1 MRGFLDMWL
10 STTIKIN
17 LDTLNSST
25 ILEIVVNTIK
35 NGVHSVD
42 TNVLAGKRW

>member
-10 STTIKIN
+10 SMTTKIN
-17 LDTLNSST
+17 LDKLNSST
-25 ILEIVVNTIK
+25 ILEIVLNTIK

-42 TNVLAGKRW
+42 TSV

>member
-10 STTIKIN
+10 STTTKIN

-35 NGVHSVD
+35 KERICNYGS
-42 TNVLAGKRW
+42 

>member
-10 STTIKIN
+10 STTTKIN
-17 LDTLNSST
+17 LDTLNSSI

-42 TNVLAGKRW
+42 TNVLAGKR

>member
-1 MRGFLDMWL
+1 MRGFLRMWL
-10 STTIKIN
+10 SMTTKIN

-25 ILEIVVNTIK
+25 ILEIVLNTIK

-42 TNVLAGKRW
+42 TSV

>member
-10 STTIKIN
+10 FMTTKIN

-25 ILEIVVNTIK
+25 ILEIVLNTIK

-42 TNVLAGKRW
+42 TSVLAG